1 MLDTYV
7 TNRLVQ
13 WANWRA
19 RRLDGGTG
27 YPKKSTFVKESQSSG
42 FWTPEMDARSLEVDQ
57 VVCVLLA
64 ERKDAIMKCYTETG
78 TKEQKAKRCGCC
90 VRTYD
95 SRLEMAHRDMLGYLN
110 DLACGIALP
119 AIKVQTSVPDRFF
132 TMEV

>member
-27 YPKKSTFVKESQSSG
+27 YPKKSAFVKETASSG
-42 FWTPEMDARSLEVDQ
+42 YWTPELDGQCLEMDR
-57 VVCVLLA
+57 VVCVLPA
-64 ERKDAIMKCYTETG
+64 ERRDVLMKCYTETG
-78 TKEQKAKRCGCC
+78 TKDQKAKRCGCC
-90 VRTYD
+90 IRTYD
-95 SRLEMAHRDMLGYLN
+95 SRLEIAHRDVLGYLN
-110 DLACGIALP
+110 DLAAGIALP
-119 AIKVQTSVPDRFF
+119 VVKVQTSAPDKFF

>member
-7 TNRLVQ
+7 TNRLIQ

-27 YPKKSTFVKESQSSG
+27 YPKKSAFVINPGGG
-42 FWTPEMDARSLEVDQ
+42 FWTPEMDSQCDEVDRA
-57 VVCVLLA
+57 VCVLLP
-64 ERKDAIMKCYTETG
+64 ERKDVVMKCYTEVG

-95 SRLEMAHRDMLGYLN
+95 TRLEMAHRDMLGYLN
-110 DLACGIALP
+110 DLACGIPLP
-119 AIKVQTSVPDRFF
+119 VIKVQTSAPDKFF

>member
-7 TNRLVQ
+7 TNRLIQ

-27 YPKKSTFVKESQSSG
+27 YPKKSAFVINPGSGG
-42 FWTPEMDARSLEVDQ
+42 FWTPEMDSQCNEVDQ
-57 VVCVLLA
+57 VVCVLLP
-64 ERKDAIMKCYTETG
+64 ERKDAIMKCYTEIG

-95 SRLEMAHRDMLGYLN
+95 LRLEMAHRDMLGL
-110 DLACGIALP
+110 L
-119 AIKVQTSVPDRFF
+119 
-132 TMEV
+132 E

>member
-7 TNRLVQ
+7 TSRLVQ

-27 YPKKSTFVKESQSSG
+27 YPKKSAFVINQASSG
-42 FWTPEMDARSLEVDQ
+42 FWSPEMDGQCFDVDA
-57 VVCVLLA
+57 VVCALLP
-64 ERKDAIMKCYTETG
+64 ERKEVLMKCYTETG

-95 SRLEMAHRDMLGYLN
+95 TRIEMAHRDVLGYLN
-110 DLACGIALP
+110 DLAAGVPLP
-119 AIKVQTSVPDRFF
+119 VVKVSKVDSFF
-132 TMEV
+132 TMEA